1 VASIAWPTRR
11 KDRFGKSVRL
21 HIIQQS
27 EMRED
32 QRVATM
38 KAVRI
43 HEYGGPEVL
52 RYEDAPRPEAG
63 AGEVLIRVHAAG
75 VNPVDW
81 KVRAGF
87 AQNWLRYKMPFIPGW
102 DLSGVVEAG
111 GSGTS
116 RLRVGDEVYSRPDV
130 ARDGSYA
137 EYIVVKESEVALK
150 PKSIDHVHA
159 AAVPL
164 AALTAWQAL
173 IDAAKLSAGQ
183 TVLIH
188 GAAGGVGSFAV
199 QFAKM
204 KGARVIGTAS
214 KKNHDYLRSLGA
226 DETIDYSR
234 MKFEDVV
241 QNVDAV
247 LDTITGET
255 ADRSY
260 AIIKRGGVYVSIL
273 APPSA
278 DKASSYGVR
287 VAHTFVQANVEQLD
301 EIRKLIDSGKLQ
313 ISIEKVF
320 PLAEA
325 RAAQELNAQGHTRGK
340 IVLNV
345 R

>member
-1 VASIAWPTRR
+1 
-11 KDRFGKSVRL
+11 
-21 HIIQQS
+21 
-27 EMRED
+27 M
-32 QRVATM
+32 ATM

-52 RYEDAPRPEAG
+52 RYEEAPRPVAG

-87 AQNWLRYKMPFIPGW
+87 AKDRLKYKMPFIPGW
-102 DLSGVVEAG
+102 DLSGVVEAVG
-111 GSGTS
+111 PGVL
-116 RLRVGDEVYSRPDV
+116 RLKVGDEVYSRPDI

-137 EYIVVKESEVALK
+137 EYIVVKESEVARK
-150 PKSIDHVHA
+150 PQSVDYVHA

-173 IDAAKLSAGQ
+173 FDGAKLTAGQ

-199 QFAKM
+199 QLAKI

-214 KKNHDYLRSLGA
+214 KKNHEYLRSLGA
-226 DETIDYSR
+226 DETIDYNTT
-234 MKFEDVV
+234 KFEDVV
-241 QNVDAV
+241 HNVDVV

-260 AIIKRGGVYVSIL
+260 PVIKKGGAYVSIL
-273 APPSA
+273 IPPSQ
-278 DKASSYGVR
+278 DKAAAHGVR
-287 VAHTFVQANVEQLD
+287 AVHTFVQANAEQLS
-301 EIRKLIDSGKLQ
+301 EIAKLVDSGKLK
-313 ISIEKVF
+313 ITIEKVF

-325 RAAQELNAQGHTRGK
+325 RAAQELSAQGHTRGK
-340 IVLNV
+340 IVLRV
-345 R
+345 I

>member
-1 VASIAWPTRR
+1 
-11 KDRFGKSVRL
+11 
-21 HIIQQS
+21 
-27 EMRED
+27 M
-32 QRVATM
+32 ATM

-52 RYEDAPRPEAG
+52 RYEQAPRPVAG

-87 AQNWLRYKMPFIPGW
+87 AKDRLKYNLPFIPGW
-102 DLSGVVEAG
+102 DLSGVVEAVG
-111 GSGTS
+111 PGIS
-116 RLRVGDEVYSRPDV
+116 RLKVGEEVYSRPDI

-137 EYIVVKESEVALK
+137 EYIVAKESEVARK
-150 PKSIDHVHA
+150 PQSIDHVHA
-159 AAVPL
+159 AAIPL

-173 IDAAKLSAGQ
+173 FDGAKLSAGQ

-214 KKNHDYLRSLGA
+214 KKNHEYLRSLGA
-226 DETIDYSR
+226 DETIDYNTT
-234 MKFEDVV
+234 KFEDVV
-241 QNVDAV
+241 QNVDVV

-260 AIIKRGGVYVSIL
+260 RVIKKGGVYVSIL
-273 APPSA
+273 MPPSQE
-278 DKASSYGVR
+278 KAAAHGVR
-287 VAHTFVQANVEQLD
+287 AVHTFVQASGEQLS
-301 EIRKLIDSGKLQ
+301 EIAKLVDSGKLK
-313 ISIEKVF
+313 ITIEKVF
-320 PLAEA
+320 PLSEA

-340 IVLNV
+340 IVLRV
-345 R
+345 I

>member
-1 VASIAWPTRR
+1 
-11 KDRFGKSVRL
+11 
-21 HIIQQS
+21 
-27 EMRED
+27 M
-32 QRVATM
+32 ATM

-52 RYEDAPRPEAG
+52 RYEEAPRPVAG

-87 AQNWLRYKMPFIPGW
+87 AKDRLKYKMPFIPGW
-102 DLSGVVEAG
+102 DLSGVVEAVG
-111 GSGTS
+111 PGVS
-116 RLRVGDEVYSRPDV
+116 RLGAGDEVYSRPDI

-137 EYIVVKESEVALK
+137 EYIVVRESEVARK
-150 PKSIDHVHA
+150 PQSIDHVHA

-173 IDAAKLSAGQ
+173 FDGAKLSAGQ

-199 QFAKM
+199 QFAKI

-214 KKNHDYLRSLGA
+214 KKNHEYLRSLGA
-226 DETIDYSR
+226 DETIDYNTTR
-234 MKFEDVV
+234 FEDVV
-241 QNVDAV
+241 QNVDVV

-260 AIIKRGGVYVSIL
+260 PVIKKGGVYVSIL
-273 APPSA
+273 MPPSQE
-278 DKASSYGVR
+278 KAAAHGVR
-287 VAHTFVQANVEQLD
+287 AVHTFVQANGEQLS
-301 EIRKLIDSGKLQ
+301 EIAKLVDSGKLK
-313 ISIEKVF
+313 IPIEKVF

-340 IVLNV
+340 IVLRV
-345 R
+345 I

>member
-1 VASIAWPTRR
+1 
-11 KDRFGKSVRL
+11 
-21 HIIQQS
+21 
-27 EMRED
+27 M
-32 QRVATM
+32 ATM

-63 AGEVLIRVHAAG
+63 PGEVLIRVHAAG

-87 AQNWLRYKMPFIPGW
+87 AKNRLKYKMPFIPGW
-102 DLSGVVEAG
+102 DLSGVVEAV
-111 GSGTS
+111 GSGIS
-116 RLRVGDEVYSRPDV
+116 RLQVGDEVYSRPDI

-137 EYIVVKESEVALK
+137 EYIVVKESEVGLK
-150 PKSIDHVHA
+150 PRSIDHVHA

-199 QFAKM
+199 QLAKI

-214 KKNHDYLRSLGA
+214 QKNHDYLRSLGA
-226 DETIDYSR
+226 DETIDYNTTR
-234 MKFEDVV
+234 FEDHV

-260 AIIKRGGVYVSIL
+260 PVIKKGGVYVSIL

-278 DKASSYGVR
+278 DKASAYGVR
-287 VAHTFVQANVEQLD
+287 VAHTFVQPSVEQLD
-301 EIRKLIDSGKLQ
+301 EIRKLIDSGKLK
-313 ISIEKVF
+313 IIVEKAF

-325 RAAQELNAQGHTRGK
+325 RAAQELNALGHTRGK
-340 IVLNV
+340 IVLEV